1 MLRLKVCFAG
11 ITEVTV
17 DLKFKGIRCTNEA
30 QSGRLRHLLP
40 QQWDVSMATPLQT
53 ESRDC
58 GIPALYLLP
67 EIKENRANID
77 LRRGHH
83 HDVAL

>member
-1 MLRLKVCFAG
+1 MHKQSSEWTVETLIATAVGCFHG
-11 ITEVTV
+11 
-17 DLKFKGIRCTNEA
+17 N
-30 QSGRLRHLLP
+30 
-40 QQWDVSMATPLQT
+40 ATAD

-77 LRRGHH
+77 LRGGYY
-83 HDVAL
+83 HDASL